1 MQNIA
6 NIIRELALLISALTA
21 GITAWNAL
29 KKLKHDN
36 TKDDQDQ
43 LRADRDLYR
52 QRWLESEQG
61 YDELKAENEKLEKSN
76 RNLKKKV
83 ERLGRKNNDEH

>member
-21 GITAWNAL
+21 GLTAWNAL

-36 TKDDQDQ
+36 TKDDMAE
-43 LRADRDLYR
+43 LRSDRDLYR
-52 QRWLESEQG
+52 QRWLKSEKG
-61 YDELKAENEKLEKSN
+61 YDELNAENEE
-76 RNLKKKV
+76 LKK
-83 ERLGRKNNDEH
+83 EIRKLKEKQNEK

>member
-21 GITAWNAL
+21 GLTAWNAL

-36 TKDDQDQ
+36 TKDDMAE
-43 LRADRDLYR
+43 LRSDRDLYR
-52 QRWLESEQG
+52 QRWLESEKG
-61 YDELKAENEKLEKSN
+61 YDELSAENEKLQRKI
-76 RNLKKKV
+76 K
-83 ERLGRKNNDEH
+83 RLERKNND